1 MQSWQRARS
10 ATALLSVVGWA
21 ALIVAAA
28 MGVQWLF
35 EQSLNPLAIVL
46 VLVAAACLAT
56 AAVLRLRQ
64 RAEHTYMVEGVGYV
78 HRDVVDAVQKEL
90 CRGAPAPA

>member
-1 MQSWQRARS
+1 
-10 ATALLSVVGWA
+10 
-21 ALIVAAA
+21 

-56 AAVLRLRQ
+56 AAVLRSRQ
-64 RAEHTYMVEGVGYV
+64 RPEHTYMVEGVGYV
-78 HRDVVDAVQKEL
+78 HRDVVDAVQKSYVEARQRQL
-90 CRGAPAPA
+90 DPTGSP